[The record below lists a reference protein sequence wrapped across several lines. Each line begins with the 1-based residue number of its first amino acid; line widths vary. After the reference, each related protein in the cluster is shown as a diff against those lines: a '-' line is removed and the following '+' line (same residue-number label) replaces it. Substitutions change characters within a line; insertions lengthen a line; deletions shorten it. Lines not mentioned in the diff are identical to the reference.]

1 MKARVKATGEIVE
14 VSMECNNST
23 NFKKATFR
31 TKNGVCYRYDDIEL
45 TFDKIKA
52 RVKSTGD
59 VFEVSDTTTI
69 YPEHYDKSYNITEVE
84 FLDVKE
90 KSFPKDDDYWTRL
103 EHQYAG
109 MAMQGMLNNSLL
121 ITGLLKVNKSHED
134 IVDEVTGTAIRYAH
148 ALVEKLKES
157 K

>member
-1 MKARVKATGEIVE
+1 MKTRVKATGEVVE
-14 VSMECNNST
+14 VVSKVITSFTGEHKLKYVDQKTGISY
-23 NFKKATFR
+23 FEE
-31 TKNGVCYRYDDIEL
+31 EL
-45 TFDKIKA
+45 F
-52 RVKSTGD
+52 
-59 VFEVSDTTTI
+59 
-69 YPEHYDKSYNITEVE
+69 
-84 FLDVKE
+84 
-90 KSFPKDDDYWTRL
+90 FPKDLADDPDYWTRL

-148 ALVEKLKES
+148 ALVEKMKEE